1 MFSLLGAPALSQFR
15 LDKLLCALQ
24 AREPRVR
31 AVSSRFIHFADVSQ
45 TLDENELE
53 VLGKLLTYG
62 SRAHQHIDRGRQLLV
77 APRVGTVS
85 PWSSKATDIARVCG
99 LEHIRRLERGT
110 LYFIEATA
118 NLSAKELQSLAPLLH
133 DRMTESVWVAADDAA
148 GPDNGARGADRP
160 SDGRDSEDRL
170 AVSSLAVSRPSVS
183 RPAEGRPIEPLE
195 LFTSSAAR
203 PLRVVT
209 FGSGGHAALA
219 RANAEWGLALSDDE
233 IDYLVTAFGKL
244 GRDPTDVELMMFA
257 QANSEHCRHKIF
269 NAEFIVDGA
278 SMPLSLF
285 AMIRATYAKN
295 SAGVLSAYRDNAA
308 VIEGSTAV
316 RFFADPFTHR
326 YEGVTEPVDILMKVE
341 THNHPT
347 AISPFPGAAT
357 GSGGEIRDEGATGI
371 GAKPKAGLTGFSV
384 SNLKIP
390 GMPQPWEREFGKPD
404 RIASALDIMLAAPLG
419 AAAFNNEFGRPNTCG
434 YFRAFEQLAEPAD
447 GIAADHR
454 PADGRLAGGR
464 PAGGRP
470 ANGRVIRG
478 YHKPIMIA
486 GGLGNLRRNHVEKRD
501 VVVGAPLVVLGGPSM
516 LIGLGGGAA
525 SSVGSGQSTSDLDFA
540 SVQRGNPEMQRRA
553 QEVIDRCWEMGDDNP
568 ILLIH
573 DVGAGGLSN
582 ALPEAIAHSH
592 RGGRIDLRKIP
603 SAEPGLSPMEL
614 WCNEAQERYVLA
626 LAPGSTAKFAAL
638 CERERCPFAVVGEI
652 TGDGQ
657 LRVVDESSPTPV
669 AGGPAAGA
677 PAVRRSVVDMPIEVL
692 LGKAPRMRREVQ
704 SVAKTLGQLTTA
716 GSSIAESLDR
726 LLCLPTIADKTF
738 LITIGDR
745 SVGGMISRDQMVGPW
760 QVPVADV
767 AVSLSDYEGYT
778 GEAMAMGERTPVA
791 VLNAPASGRLAV
803 GEAITNIAAA
813 DVRRLTDVRLSA
825 NWMAA
830 CGEPGEDADL
840 YATVRAVGAELCTS
854 LGITIPVGKDSLS
867 MRTSWTDADGMHTV
881 LAPTSLI
888 ISAFAKVADARRTL
902 TPELDASQPSRL
914 LLVDLGGGKNRLG
927 GSCWAQVLER
937 RGGDPADLDDPQLLQ
952 RFFDAIRELKD
963 RGLLLAYHDRSDGGV
978 LVTLLEMAF
987 ASHCGLEIDLK
998 TVADPVAACFSE
1010 ELGAVL
1016 QVAAV
1021 RVDEAREVLKRHA
1034 LGPLAHDLGA
1044 PTAGDAVTVAANG
1057 AVIYSAS
1064 RVELHRRWSEVSF
1077 RMQALRD
1084 NPQCASEAYSQLL
1097 DAKDPGLH
1105 ARLNFDPADNVAAPY
1120 IARGARPAVA
1130 VLREQGVNS
1139 QTEMASVF
1147 TRAGFDAYDVHMTDI
1162 LAGRVRLGRFHGLVA
1177 CGGFSYGDVLGAG
1190 EGWAKSILF
1199 NSLARDEFSAFFA
1212 RDATFTLGVCNGC
1225 QMLAAMKEL
1234 IPGADRWP
1242 RFVRNRSEQY
1252 EARLSLVQV
1261 PRSNSVLFADMHGSV
1276 LPIAVAHGEGLAEFS
1291 SHAGAAELLEH
1302 GLITLRFVDHYEEP
1316 TDVYPLNPNGSPLG
1330 LAGVCTDDGRVTA
1343 VMPHPERVF
1352 RSVQNSWS
1360 PKEWGEDGGWLRL
1373 FRNARVFLA

>member
-15 LDKLLCALQ
+15 LDKLLCSLQ
-24 AREPRVR
+24 AGDDRVN

-45 TLDENELE
+45 ALDENELE

-77 APRVGTVS
+77 TPRVGTVS

-99 LEHIRRLERGT
+99 LGHIRRLERGT
-110 LYFIEATA
+110 LYFIEASA
-118 NLSAKELQSLAPLLH
+118 NLSAEDLQGLGSLLH
-133 DRMTESVWVAADDAA
+133 DRMTESVWIGTDNPEGASAD
-148 GPDNGARGADRP
+148 GLPV
-160 SDGRDSEDRL
+160 DGH
-170 AVSSLAVSRPSVS
+170 
-183 RPAEGRPIEPLE
+183 PAEGRPLEPHE
-195 LFTSSAAR
+195 LFLCSAAR

-209 FGSGGHAALA
+209 FGSDGHAALA
-219 RANAEWGLALSDDE
+219 RANAEWGLALSGDE
-233 IDYLVTAFGKL
+233 IDYLVMAFGKL

-269 NAEFIVDGA
+269 NAEFVVDGA
-278 SMPLSLF
+278 PMPLSLF
-285 AMIRATYAKN
+285 AMIRATHAKN

-308 VIEGSTAV
+308 VIEGSSAV
-316 RFFADPFTHR
+316 RFFADPLTHR
-326 YEGVTEPVDILMKVE
+326 YGGVTELVDILMKVE

-384 SNLKIP
+384 SNLRIP
-390 GMPQPWEREFGKPD
+390 GMPQPWERDFGKPE

-434 YFRAFEQLAEPAD
+434 YFRVFEQPVLPAD
-447 GIAADHR
+447 GRSADRR
-454 PADGRLAGGR
+454 PADGRPLN
-464 PAGGRP
+464 PE
-470 ANGRVIRG
+470 VVRG

-486 GGLGNLRRNHVEKRD
+486 GGLGNVRRNHVEKRD

-540 SVQRGNPEMQRRA
+540 SVQRGNPELQRRA
-553 QEVIDRCWEMGDDNP
+553 QEVIDRCWEMGDANP

-603 SAEPGLSPMEL
+603 SAEPGLSPMEI

-626 LAPGSTAKFAAL
+626 LAPGTTAKFAAL

-657 LRVVDESSPTPV
+657 LRVTDELSPSSP
-669 AGGPAAGA
+669 
-677 PAVRRSVVDMPIEVL
+677 VDMPIEVL
-692 LGKAPRMRREVQ
+692 LGKAPRMRRDAQ
-704 SVAKTLGQLTTA
+704 SVAKRAGPLTTA
-716 GSSIAESLDR
+716 GASIAESLDR
-726 LLCLPTIADKTF
+726 LLCLPTVADKTF

-760 QVPVADV
+760 QIPVADV

-778 GEAMAMGERTPVA
+778 GEAMALGERTPVA

-803 GEAITNIAAA
+803 GEAVTNIAAA
-813 DVRRLTDVRLSA
+813 DVRKLTDIRLSA

-888 ISAFAKVADARRTL
+888 ISAFAPVSDARRTL
-902 TPELDASQPSRL
+902 TPQLDASQPSRL
-914 LLVDLGGGKNRLG
+914 LLVDLGGGQNRLG

-937 RGGDPADLDDPQLLQ
+937 RGGEPADLDDPELLR
-952 RFFDAIRELKD
+952 RFFDAVRELKD
-963 RGLLLAYHDRSDGGV
+963 RELLLAYHDRSDGGV

-987 ASHCGLEIDLK
+987 AGHCGLEIDLK
-998 TVADPVAACFSE
+998 SVADPVAACFAE
-1010 ELGAVL
+1010 ELGAVV
-1016 QVAAV
+1016 QVAAL
-1021 RVDEAREVLKRHA
+1021 RADEAREVLQRHG
-1034 LGPLAHDLGA
+1034 LGRLTHDLGV
-1044 PTAGDAVTVAANG
+1044 PTAGDAVSVAANG
-1057 AVIYSAS
+1057 AVVYSGS

-1084 NPQCASEAYSQLL
+1084 NPQCASEAYSRLL

-1105 ARLNFDPADNVAAPY
+1105 ARLTYDPADNVAAPY

-1139 QTEMASVF
+1139 QTEMAAVF

-1199 NSLARDEFSAFFA
+1199 NSRARDEFSAFFA

-1261 PRSNSVLFADMHGSV
+1261 PRSNSVLLAGMHGSV

-1302 GLITLRFVDHYEEP
+1302 GLVTLQFVDHYEEP

-1330 LAGVCTDDGRVTA
+1330 LAGVCSDDGRVTA

-1373 FRNARVFLA
+1373 FRNARVFLT